1 MNILATKPEF
11 TPKRNAERGVLSAD
25 AGRPA
30 LKGSR
35 SGDLATGAD
44 RPVLEKSRSCGL
56 FTNAEGPTLKG
67 SRPGGWAAG
76 AGWPA
81 LTSPR
86 LGDLFGMTDRRVR
99 QLAQQGILPR
109 DEKGRYPMRDCVL
122 AYVAYLKSN
131 PDESASVK
139 ELEYRKLKAETE
151 ERQAKA
157 DKAQL
162 DLDERRGE
170 LISRAD
176 MYREWIGRCVELRAA
191 MLGLPNELGFRFTAD
206 DTRALVEEVSEE
218 FVRTTLE
225 TWSREGPFTPRAPSA
240 ALDAARTEGAGP
252 AEED

>member
-1 MNILATKPEF
+1 MATKPEF

-225 TWSREGPFTPRAPSA
+225 TWSREGPFTPRAPST

>member
-1 MNILATKPEF
+1 MATKPEF